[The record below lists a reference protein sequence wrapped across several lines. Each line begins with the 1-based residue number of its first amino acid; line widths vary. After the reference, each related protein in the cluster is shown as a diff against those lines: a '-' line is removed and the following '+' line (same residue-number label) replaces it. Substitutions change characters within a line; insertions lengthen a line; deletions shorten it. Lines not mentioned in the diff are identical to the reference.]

1 MSFKKIVLTAH
12 LWLGLASGLIVLFL
26 GITGCMLAFEREI
39 ENATQSFR
47 FVQEEQRPMVSPS
60 TVKEIAVAALPGKS
74 LHSVTYEGGKK
85 AIQAS
90 FYNAD
95 PEYYYIVFINP
106 YSGEVLKVKNM
117 DRDFFRVVIM
127 GHYYLW
133 LPPTIGQPIVASAT
147 LIFFIMLVT
156 GIILWWPRNNAAR
169 KQRFSIKWSAKWRRV
184 NYDLHNIL
192 GFYVTWVIIFIVITG
207 LVWGF
212 QWFSKSM
219 YYTLSGGK
227 NLLLYEE
234 TFSAPKPV
242 ALSSSQPAV
251 DKIWQIMKKE
261 HTNAQ
266 LIEVHYPEN
275 DSASIEA
282 VANPDAATYW
292 KSDYRYFDQYTLKEI
307 PVRHIYSRFKDAK
320 LADKV
325 LRMNYDVHVGA
336 ILGFP
341 GKVMAFFASLIAAS
355 LPVTGVIIWW
365 GKKKKKKYHPITE
378 KAIKKEFQKS

>member
-1 MSFKKIVLTAH
+1 MTLKKFVLIAH

-39 ENATQSFR
+39 ENVTQSYR
-47 FVQEEQRPMVSPS
+47 FVQEEERPMVSPS
-60 TVKEIAVAALPGKS
+60 KVKEIATTALPGKS

-106 YSGEVLKVKNM
+106 YSGEVLKIKNM
-117 DRDFFRVVIM
+117 NRDFFRVVIM

-156 GIILWWPRNNAAR
+156 GIILWWPQNSAAR

-184 NYDLHNIL
+184 NYDVHNVL

-212 QWFSKSM
+212 QWVSKSM

-227 NLLLYEE
+227 KLILYEE
-234 TFSAPKPV
+234 TFSAPKP
-242 ALSSSQPAV
+242 ASFSSSGPAV
-251 DKIWQIMKKE
+251 DRIWQIMKKE
-261 HTNAQ
+261 HSNAQ

-275 DSASIEA
+275 DSVAIEA
-282 VANPDAATYW
+282 VANPDASTYW

-320 LADKV
+320 LGDKV

-336 ILGFP
+336 ILGLP

-365 GKKKKKKYHPITE
+365 GKKKKKKYHPVTVKAPE
-378 KAIKKEFQKS
+378 KEYQKS